1 MLKIDITI
9 PLFYNNGNKIEKR
22 YLDYI
27 RDKLIVRFGGLT
39 VINGIIGYWKDN
51 NKLYTDINNI
61 YSVIYDNNDFNL
73 NWFKDFK
80 QELKT
85 LLQQKDIFMVINE
98 VHLIE

>member
-9 PLFYNNGNKIEKR
+9 PLFYNNGDKIEKR

-27 RDKLIVRFGGLT
+27 RDKLITRFGGLSI
-39 VINGIIGYWKDN
+39 INGILGYWKDN

-98 VHLIE
+98 VNIL